1 MAPHG
6 SDPPPLIMTL
16 PPPHLIQHS
25 CAIAFDAVTLKR
37 GEQVVFNDLSLQLTQ
52 ARIGIIGDNGAGK
65 SSLFRLISALEQPQ
79 SGRVVVHG
87 LDTAQPAQRRQLP
100 QQVGLLFQ
108 NPDDQIIF
116 PTVLEE
122 LAFSLTALGEERRA
136 AQAQALQFLQ
146 QRGLASW
153 AERAIGELSQGQRQQ
168 VCLMALQ
175 LAQPATLLLDEP
187 YSSLDLPSQYRL
199 SAQIEASSQQILL
212 STHLLEHVRD
222 FERVL
227 WIDQGQVRGDGPGSE
242 ICAAYAADV
251 RTRSLSNALS
261 VHHA

>member
-1 MAPHG
+1 
-6 SDPPPLIMTL
+6 
-16 PPPHLIQHS
+16 
-25 CAIAFDAVTLKR
+25 
-37 GEQVVFNDLSLQLTQ
+37 
-52 ARIGIIGDNGAGK
+52 
-65 SSLFRLISALEQPQ
+65 
-79 SGRVVVHG
+79 
-87 LDTAQPAQRRQLP
+87 
-100 QQVGLLFQ
+100 
-108 NPDDQIIF
+108 
-116 PTVLEE
+116 
-122 LAFSLTALGEERRA
+122 
-136 AQAQALQFLQ
+136 
-146 QRGLASW
+146 
-153 AERAIGELSQGQRQQ
+153 
-168 VCLMALQ
+168 MALQ